1 MTALRSFAPAKVN
14 LYLHVTGKRA
24 DGYHLLD
31 SLIVFAGAGDYVEAQ
46 GAGELSLTITGP
58 MGHTLEADDGNLVLK
73 AARALAKA
81 GNVPAYA
88 ALTLEKN
95 LPVASGIGG
104 GSADAA
110 AALRV
115 LSKLWNLKIPLEP
128 IALSLG
134 ADVPVCLARKT
145 RRMSGIGDILANG
158 PAMPDMGLVLINPGI
173 PVPTKEVFAARRGPF
188 SPVVNPPVAWR
199 ETRFLVSDI
208 ADHKNDLQAPAIAR
222 VPEIA
227 AVLETLRDD
236 KKCLLARMSGS
247 GATCFGL
254 YENPAA
260 AAMAAHTIRHP
271 NWWVWGGGL
280 AEILLHDL

>member
-1 MTALRSFAPAKVN
+1 MTALKSFAPAKIN
-14 LYLHVTGKRA
+14 LYLHITGKRP
-24 DGYHLLD
+24 DGYHVLN
-31 SLIVFAGAGDYVEAQ
+31 SLVVFAGCGDYIEAQ
-46 GAGELSLTITGP
+46 AAGELSLAITGP
-58 MGHTLEADDGNLVLK
+58 MAHQLDESEDNLVLK
-73 AARALAKA
+73 AARALAAA
-81 GNVPAYA
+81 GGVPPYA
-88 ALTLEKN
+88 AITLEKN

-110 AALRV
+110 ATLRV

-145 RRMSGIGDILANG
+145 SRMDGIGEALQKG
-158 PAMPDMGLVLINPGI
+158 PAMPDIGLVLINPGV
-173 PVPTKEVFAARRGPF
+173 PVPTREIFAARKGAF
-188 SPVVNPPVAWR
+188 SPIVTPPVAWR
-199 ETRFLVSDI
+199 ETKFLA
-208 ADHKNDLQAPAIAR
+208 ADLVDLKNDLQAPAIAR

-247 GATCFGL
+247 GATCYGL
-254 YENPAA
+254 YENPAD
-260 AAMAAHTIRHP
+260 AAMAAHTLRHTG
-271 NWWVWGGGL
+271 WWIWGGGL

>member
-31 SLIVFAGAGDYVEAQ
+31 SLIVFAGIGDYIEAQ
-46 GAGELSLTITGP
+46 AAGELSLTITGAT
-58 MGHTLEADDGNLVLK
+58 GHLLEANEDNLVLK
-73 AARALAKA
+73 AARALAAA
-81 GNVPAYA
+81 GNVPPYA
-88 ALTLEKN
+88 TITLEKN

-110 AALRV
+110 ATLRV

-145 RRMSGIGDILANG
+145 CRMTGIGEALQKG
-158 PAMPDMGLVLINPGI
+158 PAMPDMGLVLINPGV
-173 PVPTKEVFAARRGPF
+173 PVPTKEIFAARKGPF

-199 ETRFLVSDI
+199 ETKFLAADI

-227 AVLETLRDD
+227 AVLEILRDD

-254 YENPAA
+254 YENPAD

-271 NWWVWGGGL
+271 SWWKWGGGL

>member
-1 MTALRSFAPAKVN
+1 MTALRSFAPAKIN

-31 SLIVFAGAGDYVEAQ
+31 SLIVFAGAGDYIEAQ
-46 GAGELSLTITGP
+46 AAGELSLTISGA
-58 MGHTLEADDGNLVLK
+58 MGHTLEADDDNLVLK
-73 AARALAKA
+73 AARALAAA
-81 GNVPAYA
+81 GNVPPYA
-88 ALTLEKN
+88 AINLEKN

-110 AALRV
+110 ATLRV
-115 LSKLWNLKIPLEP
+115 LAKLWNLKIPLEP

-145 RRMSGIGDILANG
+145 RRMTGIGEILTNG
-158 PAMPDMGLVLINPGI
+158 PAMPDLGLVLINPGV
-173 PVPTKEVFAARRGPF
+173 PVPTKEIFAARKGPF
-188 SPVVNPPVAWR
+188 SPAVIPPVAWR
-199 ETRFLVSDI
+199 ETKFLAADI

-227 AVLETLRDD
+227 AVLETLHDD

-247 GATCFGL
+247 GATCFGI

-260 AAMAAHTIRHP
+260 AAMAAHTIRRAH
-271 NWWVWGGGL
+271 WWVWGGGL